1 MYLTL
6 IGTYKIKKT
15 MIKSKTFW
23 TGAGSVV
30 TGVGFIVTGSK
41 AEGLQFIF
49 SGLGMIFLR
58 KAINRA

>member
-1 MYLTL
+1 MKNLF
-6 IGTYKIKKT
+6 
-15 MIKSKTFW
+15 KSKTFW
-23 TGAGSVV
+23 TGTGSVV

-58 KAINRA
+58 KAISRA